1 MTERSPELD
10 ALASALHGQ
19 YEVSQELGRGGM
31 GVVYLARDV
40 RLDRLVAIKSLPAHL
55 SQDPRVR
62 ERFLREAR
70 TAAALS
76 HPNIVP
82 IHRADEIDGQ
92 VFFVM
97 GFVDGE
103 SLAHRIRHEGRLG
116 AREVMLSLRDV
127 ADALHY
133 AHQRGIVH
141 RDVKA
146 ENIMIDRATGR
157 AMVTDFG
164 IARVGEATNLTAS
177 GLILG
182 SVYYM
187 SPEQVT
193 GERVDGRSDVYS
205 LGVTA
210 YHALTGRFPF
220 ENEMASAVLV
230 AHVNTPAPSVRS
242 VAPNVPESAA
252 ALVDRCLAKDPGARY
267 QSAEELA
274 KATDTALVALRYDP
288 AAAPRTLLSET
299 TAREVWERA
308 AELSSNPDDPPVARR
323 TPPSAAAAEPVTTG
337 YDVSHVREAARE
349 AGIGTAHIDRAL
361 VERGLADSRVATTSP
376 SAVSME
382 HRANRWAGAPI
393 VIEFEAIVDG
403 EVPERDLDVLAEV
416 IRREL
421 NDVGNVSA
429 LGRSLTWSSSQKE
442 RQVRVS
448 VFVRGGRTTIRVS
461 ERMAQLAGGIFGGI
475 VGGGGGGLGMAS
487 MGVLMNLTFS
497 PVLAALG
504 AAGVVLSSYGLSRTI
519 FKHIVGSR
527 ERVLRR
533 LTNDLSETARD
544 LLQGRF
550 GHGFI
555 PKRLSR

>member
-1 MTERSPELD
+1 
-10 ALASALHGQ
+10 
-19 YEVSQELGRGGM
+19 V
-31 GVVYLARDV
+31 
-40 RLDRLVAIKSLPAHL
+40 
-55 SQDPRVR
+55 
-62 ERFLREAR
+62 
-70 TAAALS
+70 
-76 HPNIVP
+76 
-82 IHRADEIDGQ
+82 
-92 VFFVM
+92 
-97 GFVDGE
+97 
-103 SLAHRIRHEGRLG
+103 
-116 AREVMLSLRDV
+116 
-127 ADALHY
+127 
-133 AHQRGIVH
+133 
-141 RDVKA
+141 
-146 ENIMIDRATGR
+146 
-157 AMVTDFG
+157 
-164 IARVGEATNLTAS
+164 
-177 GLILG
+177 
-182 SVYYM
+182 
-187 SPEQVT
+187 
-193 GERVDGRSDVYS
+193 
-205 LGVTA
+205 
-210 YHALTGRFPF
+210 
-220 ENEMASAVLV
+220 
-230 AHVNTPAPSVRS
+230 
-242 VAPNVPESAA
+242 
-252 ALVDRCLAKDPGARY
+252 
-267 QSAEELA
+267 
-274 KATDTALVALRYDP
+274 
-288 AAAPRTLLSET
+288 
-299 TAREVWERA
+299 
-308 AELSSNPDDPPVARR
+308 
-323 TPPSAAAAEPVTTG
+323 AAEPVTTG

-461 ERMAQLAGGIFGGI
+461 ERMAQLA
-475 VGGGGGGLGMAS
+475 
-487 MGVLMNLTFS
+487 LMNLTFS

>member
-1 MTERSPELD
+1 
-10 ALASALHGQ
+10 
-19 YEVSQELGRGGM
+19 M
-31 GVVYLARDV
+31 GVVCLARDV
-40 RLDRLVAIKSLPAHL
+40 RLDRLVAVKSLPAHL

-82 IHRADEIDGQ
+82 IHRADEIEGQ

-103 SLAHRIRHEGRLG
+103 SLAHRVRQQGRLG
-116 AREVMLSLRDV
+116 AREVMLSLHDV

-133 AHQRGIVH
+133 AHQRGVVH

-146 ENIMIDRATGR
+146 ENILIDRATGR

-164 IARVGEATNLTAS
+164 IARMGEATNLTAS

-193 GERVDGRSDVYS
+193 GDRVDGRSDVYS

-210 YHALTGRFPF
+210 FLALTGRFPF

-230 AHVNTPAPSVRS
+230 AHVNTPAPNVRS

-252 ALVDRCLAKDPGARY
+252 MLVDRCLAKDPAGRF

-274 KATDTALVALRYDP
+274 KATDTVLVALRYDP
-288 AAAPRTLLSET
+288 AALPRTLLSES

-308 AELSSNPDDPPVARR
+308 AELASNPEDPPVARR
-323 TPPSAAAAEPVTTG
+323 TAPSTVSAEPVTTG

-349 AGIGTAHIDRAL
+349 AGIGTEHIDRAL
-361 VERGLADSRVATTSP
+361 VERGLGGSDIAPASP
-376 SAVSME
+376 TAVSVD
-382 HRANRWAGAPI
+382 HRPNPWTGAPT
-393 VIEFEAIVDG
+393 VIELEAVVEG

-429 LGRSLTWSSSQKE
+429 LGRSLTWGSTQKD
-442 RQVRVS
+442 RQIRVS
-448 VFVRGGRTTIRVS
+448 VFLRGGRTTIRVS
-461 ERMAQLAGGIFGGI
+461 ERNSQLAGGLFGGI
-475 VGGGGGGLGMAS
+475 VGGGGGGLS
-487 MGVLMNLTFS
+487 MPTMGLLFNLTTS
-497 PVLAALG
+497 PVVAVAA
-504 AAGVVLSSYGLSRTI
+504 AAGVVATAYGVARTI
-519 FKHIVGSR
+519 FKRVVEHR
-527 ERVLRR
+527 ERVLKR
-533 LTNDLSETARD
+533 LTNDLAETARD
-544 LLQGRF
+544 LIRGQLNPADV
-550 GHGFI
+550 
-555 PKRLSR
+555 PKRLRR